1 MPDALPVGMERLD
14 LRYPSDAWSQL
25 ELESELRRSQIDG
38 VLDLLPALAK
48 LSAGERAV
56 CGECLLL
63 RRITQSRER
72 AARALLEEAEADL
85 ARSVRRVW
93 LSCAEAELVASS
105 SRRAC
110 DAAQLQVERL
120 ESELRLL
127 AAERINLEEEIVDL
141 LRGLRRDLPA
151 EARRA

>member
-1 MPDALPVGMERLD
+1 MERLD
-14 LRYPSDAWSQL
+14 LRYPSDAWSEH

-38 VLDLLPALAK
+38 VLDLLPAVAE

-72 AARALLEEAEADL
+72 AARSLLEEAEAEL

-110 DAAQLQVERL
+110 DSAQHQVERL
-120 ESELRLL
+120 EEELRGL
-127 AAERINLEEEIVDL
+127 AAERVGLDEEVLDL
-141 LRGLRRDLPA
+141 LRSVLATRAP